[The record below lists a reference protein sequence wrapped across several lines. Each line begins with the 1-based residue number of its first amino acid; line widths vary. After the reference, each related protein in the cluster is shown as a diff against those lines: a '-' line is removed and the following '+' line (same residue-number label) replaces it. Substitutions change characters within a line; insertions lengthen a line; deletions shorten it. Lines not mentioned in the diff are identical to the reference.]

1 MSAPVTDAPLRLLVL
16 APDASATPPTAAL
29 VALLDQLGAADGPGA
44 EVVLWAGGERLGDLR
59 ARARVGVV
67 TDLAPRSAGAVVE
80 KALLRLGP
88 KPAGHAVRRR
98 RLGVS
103 PWGRRPPGAVL
114 VTDPAAAP
122 LLRHLPDPSGAPIWV
137 VVPAGELTDA
147 RPAQLSDADLSL
159 LLSRADRFLVEA
171 DDSWSHLVDT
181 LGVDPARLVAVGVP
195 SLDGPPEPPTAERLA
210 GWRERLGLGAE
221 RPVVVG
227 SGPLVWDGGTD
238 LFVRM
243 TWILRARLG
252 RDVAVVWVGAP
263 GEALELTQLRH
274 DIDHMGLADDVHL
287 LLGPDDGEALWL
299 GDVHVVTS
307 RRPETVG
314 LHVPA
319 ASRGQALVGW
329 EADALARF
337 TGDDAGR
344 LVPFLDLAGLAG
356 VVAGLLD
363 DPAAREALGRRG
375 LERFRDWHVRPD
387 HAAAVLRRL
396 RAGP

>member
-1 MSAPVTDAPLRLLVL
+1 MTDDPFRLLVL
-16 APDASATPPTAAL
+16 APDASATPPTDGL
-29 VALLDQLGAADGPGA
+29 LALLDAGAGPGA
-44 EVVLWAGGERLGDLR
+44 EVVLWAGGERLDDLR

-67 TDLAPRSAGAVVE
+67 TDLAPRSAGALVE
-80 KALLRLGP
+80 KALLRVGA

-122 LLRHLPDPSGAPIWV
+122 LLRHLPDPAGAPVWV

-147 RPAQLSDADLSL
+147 RPAQISDADLDRL
-159 LLSRADRFLVEA
+159 LARADRFLVEA

-181 LGVDPARLVAVGVP
+181 LHVDPARLEPVGVP
-195 SLDGPPEPPTAERLA
+195 SLDELPAPPGEERLA
-210 GWRERLGLGAE
+210 GWRERLGLAAG

-238 LFVRM
+238 LFVRLA
-243 TWILRARLG
+243 WILRERLG
-252 RDVAVVWVGAP
+252 QDAAFVWVGPP

-274 DIDHMGLADDVHL
+274 DIDHMGLAEDVHL

-307 RRPETVG
+307 RLPETVG
-314 LHVPA
+314 LHRPA

-329 EADALARF
+329 EAAGLRRF

-344 LVPFLDLAGLAG
+344 LVGFLDLAGLAG
-356 VVAGLLD
+356 AVADVLD
-363 DPAAREALGRRG
+363 DDAARADLGRRG
-375 LERFRDWHVRPD
+375 LERFRAWHVRPD
-387 HAAAVLRRL
+387 HAAAVLERL
-396 RAGP
+396 REGP